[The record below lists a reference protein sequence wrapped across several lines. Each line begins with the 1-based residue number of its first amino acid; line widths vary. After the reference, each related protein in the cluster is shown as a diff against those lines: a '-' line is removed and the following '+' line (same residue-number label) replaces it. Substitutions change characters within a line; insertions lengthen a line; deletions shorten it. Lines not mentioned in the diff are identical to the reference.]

1 MYFIC
6 SDSYVYCTMDEY
18 VDFLK
23 ENYTFKVDEDKRGM
37 KVVFTSKDSLTE
49 DGIIWF
55 EPAKRGWSKKPLQQ
69 RNTYIIVDAYFVHI
83 FEFLR
88 RYFNLED
95 QLTQVRGA
103 LIQLSME
110 IMDDYFSSGRES
122 SES

>member
-23 ENYTFKVDEDKRGM
+23 ENYTFRVDEDKRGM

-55 EPAKRGWSKKPLQQ
+55 EPAKRGWSKNPSN
-69 RNTYIIVDAYFVHI
+69 RETPISSWM
-83 FEFLR
+83 
-88 RYFNLED
+88 
-95 QLTQVRGA
+95 
-103 LIQLSME
+103 LIL
-110 IMDDYFSSGRES
+110 FTSSNS
-122 SES
+122 